1 MTGGTLAARPTCD
14 HGNRTAARR
23 QLVGPTSGADGD
35 TPVLD
40 REAPDANLRAPEMP
54 EFEGDIGCLSAGGRV
69 DTPPSGQRAEQSG
82 WTAGQ
87 ADGER
92 AG

>member
-1 MTGGTLAARPTCD
+1 MHLRRLGQIRLGPVNDLAD
-14 HGNRTAARR
+14 
-23 QLVGPTSGADGD
+23 QIVVVGLGYAEPADLAGADRQAVVVID
-35 TPVLD
+35 I
-40 REAPDANLRAPEMP
+40 ADAVDLGRL
-54 EFEGDIGCLSAGGRV
+54 GAGGRV